1 MSDVTF
7 TPEQI
12 REILDLIN
20 VAHTSATCYESRA
33 TPEYFRGVDRMR
45 TEALSMF
52 KLPEVTRYRT
62 FTMTWG
68 DRPDSN
74 LETYRI
80 NGGQV
85 EYLSD
90 IGKWYTTNYGTG
102 LVASFAEQL
111 VAKERWT
118 ALAAFADV
126 CARPTEEVDG

>member
-12 REILDLIN
+12 RKILDLIN
-20 VAHTSATCYESRA
+20 VAHTSAACYESRA

-45 TEALSMF
+45 TEAIAAFPL
-52 KLPEVTRYRT
+52 KVTRYRT

-68 DRPDSN
+68 DRPDSK

-90 IGKWYTTNYGTG
+90 IGKWYTTNHGTG

-126 CARPTEEVDG
+126 CARPTEEVDA

>member
-1 MSDVTF
+1 MTDF
-7 TPEQI
+7 TIEQV
-12 REILDLIN
+12 REIRRRIE
-20 VAHTSATCYESRA
+20 ARA
-33 TPEYFRGVDRMR
+33 SGVHQRDILL
-45 TEALSMF
+45 AAFPL
-52 KLPEVTRYRT
+52 KVTRYRT

-68 DRPDSN
+68 DRPDSK

-85 EYLSD
+85 EFLSD
-90 IGKWYTTNYGTG
+90 IGKWYTTNHGTG

-126 CARPTEEVDG
+126 CARPTEEVDA

>member
-7 TPEQI
+7 TAEQI
-12 REILDLIN
+12 VEIRRRVEAHCREQGFAQWAKDAFLAAFPL
-20 VAHTSATCYESRA
+20 
-33 TPEYFRGVDRMR
+33 
-45 TEALSMF
+45 
-52 KLPEVTRYRT
+52 KVTRYRT

-68 DRPDSN
+68 DRPDSK

-85 EYLSD
+85 EFLSD

-126 CARPTEEVDG
+126 CARPVEEVDA